1 MKYNKCNK
9 MKELIMESLDG
20 ALNAQDTA
28 VMSSHLSDCA
38 DCRKYMETMK
48 VIINASKSIKVNAPD
63 FIETRVMAA
72 IESQNAAKKPVF
84 AHVLRVGVSF
94 AAVVFAATFLIYNN
108 ISDKQH
114 KIEMASFTPSI
125 IGSDKAADTTIA
137 QTDIKKETVQ
147 TAAVKET
154 VKEPI
159 TEKTAENYEKNVLV
173 YEYRPAP
180 KKEAANQAVPSV
192 NTAAE
197 PAVSTGVRAAKDP
210 WVEPTPSTPMLDA
223 EKAIIANNLI
233 NPNLG
238 QAAAIKIKV
247 DETSRVKVVIYDKA
261 VREVARLIDE
271 DKTPGAYQ
279 ILWYGKNDNSEVVR
293 EGIYFVYI
301 QIGKRVIKKNII
313 VSKN

>member
-1 MKYNKCNK
+1 

-20 ALNAQDTA
+20 GLNAQDTA
-28 VMSSHLSDCA
+28 LMSSHLSECSDCS
-38 DCRKYMETMK
+38 KYMETMK
-48 VIINASKSIKVNAPD
+48 VIINASKSIKFNTPD

-72 IESQNAAKKPVF
+72 IESQNAAKNPVF

-114 KIEMASFTPSI
+114 KVNMASFNPSI
-125 IGSDKAADTTIA
+125 IGTNKAADTA
-137 QTDIKKETVQ
+137 KVDIKKEAVQ

-154 VKEPI
+154 IKETV
-159 TEKTAENYEKNVLV
+159 TEKISENYEKNVLV

-180 KKEAANQAVPSV
+180 KKEAVNQAAPSV

-197 PAVSTGVRAAKDP
+197 PAVSGGVQAAKDP
-210 WVEPTPSTPMLDA
+210 GVEPTPSTPLLDA

-247 DETSRVKVVIYDKA
+247 DETSRVKVIIYDKA
-261 VREVARLIDE
+261 VREVAKLIDE
-271 DKTPGAYQ
+271 EKTPGAYQ
-279 ILWYGKNDNSEVVR
+279 ILWYGKNDNSEIVR

>member
-1 MKYNKCNK
+1 
-9 MKELIMESLDG
+9 MKELITESLDG
-20 ALNAQDTA
+20 GLNAQNMA
-28 VMSSHLSDCA
+28 VMSSHLSECG

-48 VIINASKSIKVNAPD
+48 VIINASKSIKIDAPD

-72 IESQNAAKKPVF
+72 IESQNMDKKPVF
-84 AHVLRVGVSF
+84 AHFLRVGASF

-114 KIEMASFTPSI
+114 KVEMASFNPSI
-125 IGSDKAADTTIA
+125 IDANKAANTTVVK
-137 QTDIKKETVQ
+137 TDIKKETVQ

-154 VKEPI
+154 VKEAVI
-159 TEKTAENYEKNVLV
+159 EKTAEKYEKKVLV

-180 KKEAANQAVPSV
+180 KKEAVNQAAPLVNNISKPSL
-192 NTAAE
+192 
-197 PAVSTGVRAAKDP
+197 STGVQAAKDP
-210 WVEPTPSTPMLDA
+210 VVEPTPSTPLLDD

-247 DETSRVKVVIYDKA
+247 DETSRVKIVIYDKA
-261 VREVARLIDE
+261 VREVAKLVDE
-271 DKTPGAYQ
+271 DKAPGAYQ
-279 ILWYGKNDNSEVVR
+279 ILWYGKNDNSEIVR

-301 QIGKRVIKKNII
+301 QIGRRVIKKNII
-313 VSKN
+313 ISKN